1 MEVSN
6 IMKLNKLIQ
15 IKNGKNSSRVKSSH
29 EEVVAYTYED
39 MVDDMGKF
47 APYHEKFG
55 SNEPSD
61 ESSDNVS
68 VSTGDVVF
76 SFVSS
81 TSGIVSEA
89 NEGKV
94 LNQNFAKL
102 IFSDEQLDSRYLCYC
117 LNESTYVKQQIAKF
131 MEGGSLRRLKPTHL
145 RELNIPIIE
154 YQKQQI
160 IGHTYFALLRRKYL
174 QEQNLKQEENFV
186 LALLEKQ
193 LHSEEL
199 S

>member
-1 MEVSN
+1 
-6 IMKLNKLIQ
+6 MKLNEFIQ
-15 IKNGKNSSRVKSSH
+15 IKNGKNSSRTKGSH
-29 EEVVAYTYED
+29 EEVVTYTYED
-39 MVDDMGKF
+39 MAADMSEF
-47 APYHEKFG
+47 APYHESFS

-61 ESSDNVS
+61 ESNDNVS

-89 NEGKV
+89 NKGKV

-102 IFSDEQLDSRYLCYC
+102 IFNDKQLDSRYLCYC
-117 LNESTYVKQQIAKF
+117 LNESTYVKQQIAGA
-131 MEGGSLRRLKPTHL
+131 MEGVTLRRLKPSHL
-145 RELNIPIIE
+145 KELNIPIID
-154 YQKQQI
+154 YQKQQS
-160 IGHTYFALLRRKYL
+160 IGHAYFALLKRKYI

-193 LHSEEL
+193 FHSEEF